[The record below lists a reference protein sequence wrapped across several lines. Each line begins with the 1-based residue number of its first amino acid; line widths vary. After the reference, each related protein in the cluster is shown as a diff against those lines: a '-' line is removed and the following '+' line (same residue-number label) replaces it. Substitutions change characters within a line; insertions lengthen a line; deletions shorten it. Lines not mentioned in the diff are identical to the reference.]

1 MSNWYAYLLR
11 SQSAARTYVGVST
24 DPDRRL
30 RQHNGE
36 LVRGARSTRA
46 GRPWELAALRG
57 PFDDRSEAQ
66 RQEAAWKR
74 LSHAERLASCHA
86 TEDGTNPKSPTT

>member
-1 MSNWYAYLLR
+1 MSTWYAYLLR
-11 SQSAARTYVGVST
+11 SQSAPRTYVGVST
-24 DPDRRL
+24 DPNRRL

-57 PFDDRSEAQ
+57 PFLDRSEAQ
-66 RQEAAWKR
+66 RHEATWKR
-74 LSHAERLASCHA
+74 LSHAERLASCH
-86 TEDGTNPKSPTT
+86 TKLDTTKPSIPTT

>member
-1 MSNWYAYLLR
+1 MSTWYAYLLR
-11 SQSAARTYVGVST
+11 SQSASRTYVGVST
-24 DPDRRL
+24 DPERRL

-36 LVRGARSTRA
+36 LVRGARSTRV

-57 PFDDRSEAQ
+57 PFLDRSEAQ

-86 TEDGTNPKSPTT
+86 NADPTNTPSPTT

>member
-1 MSNWYAYLLR
+1 MSTWYAYLLR
-11 SQSAARTYVGVST
+11 SQSAPRTYVGVST

-46 GRPWELAALRG
+46 GRPWKLAALRG

-74 LSHAERLASCHA
+74 LTHAERLASCHA
-86 TEDGTNPKSPTT
+86 NVDATNPPSPTT